1 MKRQE
6 RLAHNTAEC
15 FCTKELGLMSKK
27 KNRDKSWRSLQ
38 YIEGQASQIPR
49 LFTRVVTSEPA
60 MDRFDAYNNLRR
72 SLVGDEYFCTAA
84 PRAINELVSSL
95 ADSKEPRLLLRLVAD
110 ILGADM
116 GRAWALGPIFERD
129 EIGQETLQVA
139 LDHAD
144 TLLAWLANDRA
155 SATAQACT
163 VAAMLPSLADQSL
176 PILCD
181 LATHHENPV
190 VRASALLAL
199 AGLEHGDA
207 EIVQLIETARSER
220 EAPIVRGAAG
230 LAWLRQDPSR
240 TLDDAREELKAWL
253 EFSST
258 DPLEMPWFST
268 ARWFDDRY
276 AATSVFMGLV
286 HVANQRGE
294 RGISELLELVLELG
308 EEARLPASEHLSKV
322 VLYLGGFLRATSF
335 PSIGPIL
342 PADELTP
349 PQRQVAEKFAHS
361 RLVPEGGFG
370 LAPCGRVRHRWLGIE
385 PPSPLERYVDFT
397 SIHKSSPGDSSHSIP
412 LWRAWQQAHLEG
424 RTQEVLAH
432 LSGFDRYRALVLFGA
447 GLYYTAPVLKP
458 EEIES
463 ELEMVIDLP
472 GLQDVAEELV
482 KDLLTTVS
490 VAYERGAIRARST
503 SSALLFLPMIRRGET
518 IPPDWD
524 MLVYAG
530 KSYFDKEPDPHAV
543 EILQAHPIERRE
555 SIITTF
561 LNPEAAGGGYL
572 HLVMPMLY
580 LAPTP
585 KMDAMIHGL
594 IDKME
599 SPFAKE
605 GYKKDLAEMIAQH
618 PELGSWT

>member
-1 MKRQE
+1 MCK
-6 RLAHNTAEC
+6 
-15 FCTKELGLMSKK
+15 KE
-27 KNRDKSWRSLQ
+27 NRDKSWRSLQ
-38 YIEGQASQIPR
+38 YIEGQVSQIPR
-49 LFTRVVTSEPA
+49 LFARVVASEPA

-72 SLVGDEYFCTAA
+72 SLVGDGYFCTAA
-84 PRAINELVSSL
+84 PRAINELASSL

-144 TLLAWLANDRA
+144 TLLAWLVNGRA
-155 SATAQACT
+155 SAAAQACT
-163 VAAMLPSLADQSL
+163 VAAMLPSLANQSL

-181 LATHHENPV
+181 LATHHENPI

-199 AGLEHGDA
+199 AGLGRGDA
-207 EIVQLIETARSER
+207 EIAQLIEAARSGG

-240 TLDDAREELKAWL
+240 TLGDAREELWAWL
-253 EFSST
+253 EFSSP

-276 AATSVFMGLV
+276 AATPVFMGLI
-286 HVANQRGE
+286 HVASQRGE
-294 RGISELLELVLELG
+294 RGISELLELALELG

-322 VLYLGGFLRATSF
+322 VLYLGGFLRTTSF
-335 PSIGPIL
+335 PSVGPIL

-349 PQRQVAEKFAHS
+349 TQRQVAEKFAHS

-370 LAPCGRVRHRWLGIE
+370 LAPCGRVRRRWLGIE

-397 SIHKSSPGDSSHSIP
+397 SIHKSSPDESSHSIP

-463 ELEMVIDLP
+463 ELETVIDLP

-503 SSALLFLPMIRRGET
+503 SSALLFLPMIRRGEI

-530 KSYFDKEPDPHAV
+530 KSYFGKEPDSHAV
-543 EILQAHPIERRE
+543 EILQAHPIKRRE

-572 HLVMPMLY
+572 HLVMPMLH

-605 GYKKDLAEMIAQH
+605 GYEKDLAEVIAQH
-618 PELGSWT
+618 PEIGSWA